1 MILGLFDDFV
11 ARRWPKNI
19 IRAKGICYFS
29 DEQDVCYVFEQAG
42 RQTTVRNAG
51 NWFATMPKRELERM
65 MERDANLRRDWDDVY
80 GDRMQ
85 KIVFIGQNLDKALIK
100 KEMDECLVQ

>member
-1 MILGLFDDFV
+1 MNLGLFDDFV

-29 DEQDVCYVFEQAG
+29 NEQDVCYVFEQAG
-42 RQTTVRNAG
+42 KQVSVRNAG
-51 NWFATMPKRELERM
+51 QWFATMPLEELKMM
-65 MERDANLRRDWDDVY
+65 MERDANLRRDWDEQY

-85 KIVFIGQNLDKALIK
+85 KIVFIGQHLDKEAIK
-100 KEMDECLVQ
+100 REMDDCLV